1 MKLRHLKIER
11 FRGIKNLDW
20 HLLGDFMCLIGPG
33 DMCKSTILDAIE
45 LVLSPKWNPSFDDAD
60 FHDGDASQPIVVE
73 ATVGELPRRLLS
85 DTHFGL
91 RLRGYSAE
99 GSVIHDEPDEGDEE
113 VITIRLQVDESL
125 EPEWYV
131 VTARHADHV
140 RISARERERLGVMRL
155 GAVVDRHLTW
165 TRGSALS
172 RLTGDV
178 DEHARILADAGRNA
192 RSTIT
197 PDMMPRMADA
207 AKRASD
213 MASRFGVRPRTEYR
227 PSIDPMESLGRGGV
241 ALHDGAIPVRL
252 AGLGTRRLVTLSV
265 QRSLAMDGGVV
276 LIDEVAHAL
285 EPYRVRRLMT
295 ELLEPSSATTSSG
308 GGAPHPP
315 RPGVV
320 IVTTHS
326 PIAVGQLRVEH
337 LRIVRTDANGT
348 RVLAPSED
356 IQGSIITHAEAFLS
370 KKVIVCEG
378 ATELGLLLGLDAGW
392 SKSSDPMA
400 VRGVA
405 LTDAKGADQV
415 AGVALDFRKME
426 YETAVLA
433 DSDVPL
439 KRTPAELAASGVLP
453 ILWEGA
459 VSTEQRLFHDLPWEG
474 VSALVAQA
482 IEHGYAVQQQLA
494 TALGRSTAHLSD
506 DVTTWLTSETESDLR
521 AALGV
526 AAKAKKGAWFKN
538 VRYGK
543 AVGEIVATYLD
554 DIKGSDLETKVR
566 RLREWILA

>member
-20 HLLGDFMCLIGPG
+20 HLLGEFMCLVGPG

-45 LVLSPKWNPSFDDAD
+45 LVLSPRWNPSFDDAD
-60 FHDGDASQPIVVE
+60 FHDGDASRPIVIE
-73 ATVGELPRRLLS
+73 ATIGELPRRLLS

-91 RLRGYSAE
+91 RLRGYRA
-99 GSVIHDEPDEGDEE
+99 DEPEIRDEPEEGDEE
-113 VITIRLQVDESL
+113 VITLRLRVDESL

-131 VTARHADHV
+131 VTDRHADHV
-140 RISARERERLGVMRL
+140 RISARERERLGMMRL

-165 TRGSALS
+165 SRGSALS

-192 RSTIT
+192 RSTVT
-197 PDMMPRMADA
+197 PEMMPRMGEA

-241 ALHDGAIPVRL
+241 TLHDGAIPVRR

-276 LIDEVAHAL
+276 LIDEVAHGL

-295 ELLEPSSATTSSG
+295 ELIEPSTT
-308 GGAPHPP
+308 APADAGDAVQPP

-320 IVTTHS
+320 VVTTHS

-337 LRIVRTDANGT
+337 LRVVRTDGSGT
-348 RVLAPSED
+348 RILTPSED
-356 IQGSIITHAEAFLS
+356 IQGSVITYAEAFLS
-370 KKVIVCEG
+370 RKVIVCEG

-392 SKSSDPMA
+392 SKASDPMA

-405 LTDAKGADQV
+405 LADARGADRV

-426 YETAVLA
+426 YDTAVLA

-439 KRTPAELAASGVLP
+439 KKTPADLMTKGVLP

-459 VSTEQRLFHDLPWEG
+459 VSTEQRLFLDLPWEG
-474 VSALVAQA
+474 VSELVALA
-482 IEHGYAVQQQLA
+482 IEHGYAVLQQLG

-506 DVTTWLTSETESDLR
+506 DATTWLSSESEAELR

-543 AVGEIVATYLD
+543 AVGEIVASCLGG
-554 DIKGSDLETKVR
+554 IKGSDLETKVSQ
-566 RLREWILA
+566 LRAWVFA